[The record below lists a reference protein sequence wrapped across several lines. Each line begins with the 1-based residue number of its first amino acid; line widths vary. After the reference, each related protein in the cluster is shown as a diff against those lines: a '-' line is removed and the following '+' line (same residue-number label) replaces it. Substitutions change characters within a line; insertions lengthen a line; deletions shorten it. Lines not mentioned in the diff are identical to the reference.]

1 MIRFLLF
8 VIFLVATAYG
18 LTTPPEQETAFSAD
32 ENVNKNDKSLLTSWG
47 PTLGSLRDGFSVPA
61 NAGDTATQTASNEDF
76 RKYGPKTELWVLGQS
91 NGFKD
96 PAVKDQGW
104 TADRYIETAA
114 LAAAAPAAKPRV
126 VSKKPTKAKKPRF
139 TTVANAKD
147 RNPRAKRKPR
157 ATKPVIDR
165 ITAARPPQR
174 RGLFARTN
182 KPQRAARPRVGAR
195 KAQPTTRKRGLFA
208 RLKRR
213 GRQPQRVWALGPAR

>member
-8 VIFLVATAYG
+8 VGFLVAAAYG
-18 LTTPPEQETAFSAD
+18 LTTPPKQETAFNAG
-32 ENVNKNDKSLLTSWG
+32 ENLTKNDKPLLTSWG
-47 PTLGSLRDGFSVPA
+47 PTLGSLRDSFVVPA
-61 NAGDTATQTASNEDF
+61 NAGDMATQTASNKHF

-91 NGFKD
+91 NGFKH
-96 PAVKDQGW
+96 PAVKEQGW

-139 TTVANAKD
+139 KTVATVDD
-147 RNPRAKRKPR
+147 RNPRAKPR
-157 ATKPVIDR
+157 ATEPVIDR

-195 KAQPTTRKRGLFA
+195 KAQPNTRNRGLFA
-208 RLKRR
+208 RLKGR
-213 GRQPQRVWALGPAR
+213 GRQTQRVWALGPAR